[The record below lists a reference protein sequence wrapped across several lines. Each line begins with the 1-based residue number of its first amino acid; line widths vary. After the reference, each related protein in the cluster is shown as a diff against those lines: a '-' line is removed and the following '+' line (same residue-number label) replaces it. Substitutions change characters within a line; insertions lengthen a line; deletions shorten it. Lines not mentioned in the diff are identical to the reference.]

1 MTGDFLK
8 KEGMERAV
16 LQVVMESDKPG
27 KPGERQQVFRKALES
42 QAEGLERKANRKA
55 CLRSGLQE
63 GLERGRPTVRPV

>member
-1 MTGDFLK
+1 
-8 KEGMERAV
+8 
-16 LQVVMESDKPG
+16 MESDKPG

-63 GLERGRPTVRPV
+63 GLEIDRPTVRPV